1 MSTVWQTNI
10 GIAQE
15 YIPPVEMENLTLGL
29 EAENLKLKS
38 EIEKQSKII
47 DISKKLTSEM
57 DVDSLLSLIM
67 ASVTEL
73 AEADRSTLFFI
84 DTEKGELYSKIAQG
98 VEEIRIS
105 IDVGIAGCVARTGQ
119 TLNIADAHRDSQH
132 YGKVDKKTGYRTK
145 SILCMPI
152 QNMHGER
159 IAVIQVLNKQTAEV
173 FTEEDEELLGA
184 LLPQIGIAIENARL
198 YDSLEESYRE
208 TIKALV
214 NTLDARDVET
224 REHSSRVVEYTL
236 EIAREIGIAEK
247 ELDAIKYGAM
257 LHDLGKIGVK
267 DAILHKPGPLTPD
280 EWEEMRQHSRKGYE
294 MLQDVKRLKDALPI
308 ILHHH
313 ERYDGA
319 GYPGGLAKEAIPIG
333 ARIFA
338 IADTLDAMTSSRPY
352 RAALPDEV
360 AYEEIVKN
368 SGTQFDPQVVE
379 VFTSIPLERW
389 QAIRQAVSLKFEQNE
404 VDI

>member
-1 MSTVWQTNI
+1 MSTIWQENVEMAH
-10 GIAQE
+10 G
-15 YIPPVEMENLTLGL
+15 YIPSADIDNLMWRL
-29 EAENLKLKS
+29 EAENSKLKS
-38 EIEKQSKII
+38 EIEKQSRVI
-47 DISKKLTSEM
+47 DISKKLTSEV
-57 DVDSLLSLIM
+57 DIDSLLSLIM
-67 ASVTEL
+67 DSVTEL
-73 AEADRSTLFFI
+73 TEADRSTLFFI
-84 DTEKGELYSKIAQG
+84 DSEKNELYSKIAQG

-105 IDVGIAGCVARTGQ
+105 VDVGIAGYVARTGK
-119 TLNIADAHRDSQH
+119 TLNIADAHQDSNH
-132 YGKVDKKTGYRTK
+132 YRQVDKKTGYRTK
-145 SILCMPI
+145 SVLCMPI

-198 YDSLEESYRE
+198 YDSLQESYRE

-224 REHSSRVVEYTL
+224 REHSSRVVKYTL
-236 EIAREIGIAEK
+236 EIAREMGIAGK
-247 ELDAIKYGAM
+247 ELDAIRYGAM
-257 LHDLGKIGVK
+257 LHDVGKIGVK

-280 EWEEMRQHSRKGYE
+280 EWEQMRKHSEIGYE
-294 MLQDVKRLKDALPI
+294 MLKDVKLLKYSLPI

-313 ERYDGA
+313 ERYDGD
-319 GYPGGLAKEAIPIG
+319 GYPGGLSGEDIPIG

-352 RAALPDEV
+352 RKALPYEV

-368 SGTQFDPQVVE
+368 AGAQFDPRIVE
-379 VFTSIPLERW
+379 LFTRIPLERW
-389 QAIRQAVSLKFEQNE
+389 KEIRRAVSFKFEQDE
-404 VDI
+404 IEI

>member
-1 MSTVWQTNI
+1 MSTVWQANI
-10 GIAQE
+10 EIARE
-15 YIPPVEMENLTLGL
+15 YIPAVDMENLTFRL
-29 EAENLKLKS
+29 EPENLKLKS

-57 DVDSLLSLIM
+57 DIDSLLSLIM
-67 ASVTEL
+67 GSVTEL
-73 AEADRSTLFFI
+73 TEADRSTLFFI
-84 DTEKGELYSKIAQG
+84 DSEKNELHSKIAQG

-105 IDVGIAGCVARTGQ
+105 IDVGIAGYGARTGK
-119 TLNIADAHRDSQH
+119 TMNIADAHRNSNHFGQ
-132 YGKVDKKTGYRTK
+132 VDKKTGYRTK
-145 SILCMPI
+145 SLLCMPI

-159 IAVIQVLNKQTAEV
+159 IGVIQVLNKQTAKV

-198 YDSLEESYRE
+198 YDSLQESYRE

-236 EIAREIGIAEK
+236 EIARRMGIAGK

-257 LHDLGKIGVK
+257 LHDVGKIGVK
-267 DAILHKPGPLTPD
+267 DAILHKPGSLTPE
-280 EWEEMRQHSRKGYE
+280 EWEEMRKHSGTGYE
-294 MLQDVKRLKDALPI
+294 MLKDVKLLKNALPV

-313 ERYDGA
+313 ERYDGE
-319 GYPGGLAKEAIPIG
+319 GYPAGLAKEDIPIG

-352 RAALPDEV
+352 RKALPYEV

-368 SGTQFDPQVVE
+368 SGAQFDPKVVE
-379 VFTSIPLERW
+379 VFTGIPGEKW
-389 QAIRQAVSLKFEQNE
+389 QEIRQAVSLRFEQNE
-404 VDI
+404 IEI

>member
-1 MSTVWQTNI
+1 MSTVWQANI
-10 GIAQE
+10 EIARE
-15 YIPPVEMENLTLGL
+15 YIPAVDMENLTFRL
-29 EAENLKLKS
+29 EPENLKLKS

-57 DVDSLLSLIM
+57 DIDSLLSLIM
-67 ASVTEL
+67 GSVTEL
-73 AEADRSTLFFI
+73 TEADRSTLFFI
-84 DTEKGELYSKIAQG
+84 DSEKNELHSKIAQG

-105 IDVGIAGCVARTGQ
+105 IDVGIAGYVARTGK
-119 TLNIADAHRDSQH
+119 TMNIADAHRNSNHFGQ
-132 YGKVDKKTGYRTK
+132 VDKKTGYRTK
-145 SILCMPI
+145 SLLCMPI

-159 IAVIQVLNKQTAEV
+159 IGVIQVLNKQTAKV

-198 YDSLEESYRE
+198 YDSLQESYRE

-236 EIAREIGIAEK
+236 EIARRMGIAGK

-257 LHDLGKIGVK
+257 LHDVGKIGVK
-267 DAILHKPGPLTPD
+267 DAILHKPGSLTPE
-280 EWEEMRQHSRKGYE
+280 EWEEMRKHSGTGYE
-294 MLQDVKRLKDALPI
+294 MLKDVKLLKNALPV

-313 ERYDGA
+313 ERYDGE
-319 GYPGGLAKEAIPIG
+319 GYPAGLAKEDIPIG

-352 RAALPDEV
+352 RKALPYEV

-368 SGTQFDPQVVE
+368 SGAQFDPKVVE
-379 VFTSIPLERW
+379 VFTGIPGEKW
-389 QAIRQAVSLKFEQNE
+389 QEIRQAVSLRFEQNE
-404 VDI
+404 IEI